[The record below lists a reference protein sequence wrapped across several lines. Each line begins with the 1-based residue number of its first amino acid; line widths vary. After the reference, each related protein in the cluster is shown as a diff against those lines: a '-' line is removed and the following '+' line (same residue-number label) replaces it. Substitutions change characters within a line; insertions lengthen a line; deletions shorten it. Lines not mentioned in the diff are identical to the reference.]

1 MTNVEKYII
10 KPFDKAT
17 DDEKRLIG
25 PNIFGDNRS
34 VFYKDE
40 DIMNA
45 YLDKLGIPHHEEIR
59 RVLKYIISDIQ
70 YQDEKPTLEEALS
83 KIKEIRELHA
93 QGYYDLK

>member
-10 KPFDKAT
+10 EPFNKAN
-17 DDEKRLIG
+17 DDEKRLVG
-25 PNIFGDNRS
+25 PCIFGDNPA
-34 VFYKDE
+34 VFFRDE
-40 DIMNA
+40 DIMFD